1 MMNNPY
7 QKYMQN
13 NIMLSSPEKL
23 LLMLVDGLSRFVKT
37 AKIAIKEKDTVKV
50 NENLIKAQDIVV
62 ELASSL
68 NMDYEISE
76 NLSRLYDFV
85 YQRLIDANIK
95 KDIKIIE
102 EIEPIIEELKNT
114 WHEADRKSVV

>member
-1 MMNNPY
+1 
-7 QKYMQN
+7 MQN

-114 WHEADRKSVV
+114 WHEALDK